1 MRDPQPAQLLEGQT
15 AVDPHL
21 VVEDAL
27 AEECE
32 AFLAGRWAD
41 CRRLQDRPLP
51 RWAWLNQAAHADVGR
66 LREAAARPA
75 DKTSWRGDDIQAVL
89 ARAVLA
95 ASASGD
101 LARLQREV
109 LVPLELRLMDAVMSP
124 RRAVELVTATLFSP
138 CSS

>member
-1 MRDPQPAQLLEGQT
+1 MRDPQPAQLLEGHT
-15 AVDPHL
+15 AVDPDL

-41 CRRLQDRPLP
+41 CRRSQDRPLP

-66 LREAAARPA
+66 LREAAAWPA
-75 DKTSWRGDDIQAVL
+75 DKTSRRGDDIQAVL

-101 LARLQREV
+101 LVRLQREV
-109 LVPLELRLMDAVMSP
+109 LVPLELRLMEAVMSP

>member
-1 MRDPQPAQLLEGQT
+1 MRDAQPPRFVEGQT
-15 AVDPHL
+15 AVDPDL
-21 VVEDAL
+21 VAL
-27 AEECE
+27 ADECE

-41 CRRLQDRPLP
+41 CRRTHDRPLP

-75 DKTSWRGDDIQAVL
+75 DTGSWPGDDIQAVL

-109 LVPLELRLMDAVMSP
+109 LVPLELRLMGTVMSP
-124 RRAVELVTATLFSP
+124 RRVVELVTATLF
-138 CSS
+138 